1 MREFIKSKSTFI
13 VLVLFI
19 YISVNSLFI
28 LKYGIRQQYISNVLL
43 TVSYVV
49 IFLLGYVLLEKN
61 KSYLNSFR
69 KFSRYFIAISLV
81 VFLIFIIA
89 NYYVDGTTLNVL
101 RWKALDTS
109 IESLLKGEY
118 PYTNFLDDQGDTS
131 SNFPGLFV
139 LNFPFYVLGDVGLLQ
154 PFTFLTVC
162 YVLYSSN
169 MTNYKKSLVLFL
181 LLLSPA
187 YLWEVFAKSDLMSN
201 MILLV
206 IFMAVWYKRYEQD
219 LFQKPVILGAIVA
232 LFVLTRAIVCIP
244 LVLLL
249 CVPFFKTILQ
259 RKVYFIGSVLLF
271 LVLIAIPVLI
281 TIPDMETF
289 IQYNPFNNQSTETP
303 KIVSIP
309 FLILPFFVAK
319 RITSLYKLFLY
330 SFVLIGALVFTAFIV
345 NAVEEGFYNNLY
357 KSYFD
362 ISYLGLLLPF
372 LIACKSLK

>member
-13 VLVLFI
+13 VLVLFT

-28 LKYGIRQQYISNVLL
+28 LKYGVRQQYTSNVLL
-43 TVSYVV
+43 TISYVV

-61 KSYLNSFR
+61 KYYLNNFR
-69 KFSRYFIAISLV
+69 KFSHYFIAVSVII
-81 VFLIFIIA
+81 FLIFIIA
-89 NYYVDGTTLNVL
+89 NYFVDGTTLNVL

-118 PYTNFLDDQGDTS
+118 PYTYFLDDQGDTS

-162 YVLYSSN
+162 YVLYSSK

-201 MILLV
+201 MILLT
-206 IFMAVWYKRYEQD
+206 IFMAVWYKRYEKD

-232 LFVLTRAIVCIP
+232 LFVLTRAIVYIP

-249 CVPFFKTILQ
+249 YVPFFKTMLQ
-259 RKVYFIGSVLLF
+259 RKVHFIGSVLLF
-271 LVLIAIPVLI
+271 LLLIALPVLI

-289 IQYNPFNNQSTETP
+289 LQYNPFNNQSTETP
-303 KIVSIP
+303 KMVSIP

-319 RITSLYKLFLY
+319 RITSLYRLFLY
-330 SFVLIGALVFTAFIV
+330 SFVLIGALVFTAFTV
-345 NAVEEGFYNNLY
+345 NVVEEGVYNNLY

-362 ISYLGLLLPF
+362 ISYLGMLLPF
-372 LIACKSLK
+372 LIACKILK